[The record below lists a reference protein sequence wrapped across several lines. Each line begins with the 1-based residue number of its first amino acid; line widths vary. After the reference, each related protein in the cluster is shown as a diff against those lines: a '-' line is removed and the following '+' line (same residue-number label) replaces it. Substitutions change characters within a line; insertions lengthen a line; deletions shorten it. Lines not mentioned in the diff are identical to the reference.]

1 MNQDFTGFPLDV
13 HWSDTTLSMTEATQT
28 PPVSTLKTPLD
39 LHYQIA
45 MPRPESHLFEIT
57 LQVQGWQLPHL
68 DLKMPVWTP
77 GSYLVREYARHVQ
90 EFMAIAGY
98 QVLPWQKCSK
108 NHWRITTEG
117 VSNIVVTYRLYANEL
132 TVRTNHL
139 DSTHGYFNGAATF
152 FYIPGY
158 ERAPLSLTVTPPH
171 PDWVIST
178 TLPAIADQPNTF
190 AVADFDTLV
199 DSPVEVGKNAIYSFE
214 VQGKPHE
221 WVIWGQ
227 GNYNANTL
235 IADTQKI
242 IEVEA
247 EIFGGLP
254 YDRYQ
259 FLLHLSNQGY
269 GGLEHKSSCTLNY
282 SRFTFRAVEKYNNFM
297 QLVAHEFFHLWNIK
311 RIRPKA
317 LEAFDYDQENYTP
330 SLWFSEGATS
340 YYDVLIPM
348 RAGIYDART
357 FLKELSKELTRFLT
371 TPGRRIQPLSESSFD
386 AWIKLYRRDANSNN
400 NQMSYYL
407 KGAMV
412 TLLLDLLIRAR
423 HQNQRSMDDVLRKMW
438 QTYGIEEVGFSP
450 DQLESVIA
458 TVADMDL
465 RSFFYRCLETT
476 DELPFDDFLAP
487 FGLHVA
493 TDDVAQLPPF
503 TGISVRAGADSAVVQ
518 FVEYGSPGQRA
529 GLDAED
535 EILALDGLRVTGN
548 QWGDRLQNYQ
558 PGDTVE
564 VTFFHR
570 DELRVGLLHL
580 APPQPTQYRIIPLP
594 KPSPEQEMHLQGWL
608 GVTSAQLRG

>member
-1 MNQDFTGFPLDV
+1 MA
-13 HWSDTTLSMTEATQT
+13 EATQT

-45 MPRPESHLFEIT
+45 MPHPESHLFEIT
-57 LQVQGWQLPHL
+57 LHIQGWRSPHL

-90 EFMAIAGY
+90 DFAAIADY
-98 QVLPWQKCSK
+98 QVLDWQKCSK
-108 NHWRITTEG
+108 NYWRVKTDGI
-117 VSNIVVTYRLYANEL
+117 SNLVITYRLYANEL

-139 DSTHGYFNGAATF
+139 DRTHGYFNGAATF
-152 FYIPGY
+152 FYIPGH
-158 ERAPLSLTVTPPH
+158 EQTPMRLTVTPPY
-171 PDWVIST
+171 PDWTIST
-178 TLPAIADQPNTF
+178 TLPAIASQPNTF
-190 AVADFDTLV
+190 AIANFDTLV
-199 DSPVEVGKNAIYSFE
+199 DSPIDVGKNAIYPFE

-227 GNYNANTL
+227 GNYNIDTL

-247 EIFGGLP
+247 KIFDGLP

-269 GGLEHKSSCTLNY
+269 GGLEHKNSCTLNY
-282 SRFTFRAVEKYNNFM
+282 SRFSFRSVEKYNNFM

-317 LEAFDYDQENYTP
+317 LEVFDYDQENYTP
-330 SLWFSEGATS
+330 SLWFAEGVTS
-340 YYDVLIPM
+340 YYDLLIPL
-348 RAGIYDART
+348 RAGIYNART

-371 TPGRRIQPLSESSFD
+371 TPGRRVQPLSESSFD

-412 TLLLDLLIRAR
+412 TLLLDLLIRSR
-423 HQNQRSMDDVLRKMW
+423 HHNQRSMDDVLRKLW
-438 QTYGIEEVGFSP
+438 QTCGIEEIGFSP
-450 DQLESVIA
+450 EQLQTVIES
-458 TVADMDL
+458 VADMDL
-465 RSFFYRCLETT
+465 HSFFYRCLETT
-476 DELPFDDFLAP
+476 DELPFEEYLAT
-487 FGLHVA
+487 FGLRLE

-503 TGISVRAGADSAVVQ
+503 TGLTLQSDPNSAVVR
-518 FVEYGSPGQRA
+518 FVEYGSPAQRA
-529 GLDAED
+529 GLDAAD
-535 EILALDGLRVTGN
+535 EILALDGLRVTAN
-548 QWGDRLQNYQ
+548 QWSDRLQNYQ
-558 PGDTVE
+558 SGDTVE

-570 DELRVGLLHL
+570 DELHVGLLHL
-580 APPQPTQYRIIPLP
+580 APPRPTQYHIVPQPRA
-594 KPSPEQEMHLQGWL
+594 SEEQETNLKGWL
-608 GVTSAQLRG
+608 GVTSAQLQG

>member
-1 MNQDFTGFPLDV
+1 
-13 HWSDTTLSMTEATQT
+13 MTEATQT

-45 MPRPESHLFEIT
+45 MPHPESHLFEIT
-57 LQVQGWQLPHL
+57 LYIQGWRSPHL

-90 EFMAIAGY
+90 NFSAIANY
-98 QVLPWQKCSK
+98 QVLDWQKCSK
-108 NHWRITTEG
+108 NHWRIKTDG
-117 VSNIVVTYRLYANEL
+117 ISDLVITYRLYANEL

-158 ERAPLSLTVTPPH
+158 EQTPIRLTVTPPH
-171 PDWVIST
+171 ADWTVAT

-190 AVADFDTLV
+190 AIADFDTLV
-199 DSPVEVGKNAIYSFE
+199 DSPVEVGKSTIYPFE

-227 GNYNANTL
+227 GNYNINTL

-242 IEVEA
+242 IEVESA
-247 EIFGGLP
+247 IFDGLP

-269 GGLEHKSSCTLNY
+269 GGLEHKNSCTLNY
-282 SRFTFRAVEKYNNFM
+282 SRFTFRSVEKYNNFM

-330 SLWFSEGATS
+330 SLWFAEGVTS
-340 YYDVLIPM
+340 YYDLLIPM
-348 RAGIYDART
+348 RAGIYNART

-371 TPGRRIQPLSESSFD
+371 TPGRRVQPLSESSFD

-412 TLLLDLLIRAR
+412 TLLLDLLIRSQ
-423 HQNQRSMDDVLRKMW
+423 HHNQRSMDDVLRNMW
-438 QTYGIEEVGFSP
+438 QTYGTDEIGFSP
-450 DQLESVIA
+450 EQLKAVIES
-458 TVADMDL
+458 VADMDL
-465 RSFFYRCLETT
+465 HSFFYRCLETT
-476 DELPFDDFLAP
+476 DELPFEDYLAA
-487 FGLHVA
+487 FGLRLE

-503 TGISVRAGADSAVVQ
+503 TGLALRADPGSAVVR
-518 FVEYGSPGQRA
+518 FVEYGSPAQRA

-535 EILALDGLRVTGN
+535 EILALDGLRVTAN

-580 APPQPTQYRIIPLP
+580 APPQPTQYHIAPLP
-594 KPSPEQEMHLQGWL
+594 KPSEDQESNLRGWL